1 MKFKFIWEGRTRTGY
16 LAEGIEDY
24 LKRIKRYVQ
33 VEVKEVK
40 EEKIKNIPVAALK
53 AREAERIKTAFK
65 RGEFLIA
72 LDERGR
78 QFSTTSLAH
87 FLKKLP
93 AQGYKTL
100 TFFLGGP
107 LGLTPELLK
116 QAHLCLSLSSLTLT
130 HEMAR
135 LVLLEQ
141 LYRILTIWHGER
153 YHKN

>member
-1 MKFKFIWEGRTRTGY
+1 MKFKFIWVGRTRADY

-24 LKRIKRYVQ
+24 LRRIKRYVQ

-40 EEKIKNIPVAALK
+40 EEKIKNMPEAIIK
-53 AREAERIKTAFK
+53 AKEAERIKMAFK
-65 RGEFLIA
+65 TGEFLIA

-78 QFSTTSLAH
+78 QFSTPSLAR

-107 LGLTPELLK
+107 LGLSPELLK

-141 LYRILTIWHGER
+141 LYRVLTIWHGEE
-153 YHKN
+153 YHK

>member
-1 MKFKFIWEGRTRTGY
+1 MKFKFIWVGRTRTAY

-40 EEKIKNIPVAALK
+40 EEKIKNMPEAITK
-53 AREAERIKTAFK
+53 AKEAERIKTVFK
-65 RGEFLIA
+65 TGEFLIA
-72 LDERGR
+72 LDERGK

-93 AQGYKTL
+93 QRGYKTL

-107 LGLTPELLK
+107 LGLPPELLK
-116 QAHLCLSLSSLTLT
+116 HAHLCLSLSSFTLT

-141 LYRILTIWHGER
+141 LYRVLTIWHGEE
-153 YHKN
+153 YHK